1 MRIVPMITAVLVVG
15 FLYFLVFERDAL
27 VAFARGESGE
37 EAAPQASAPQ
47 AMLDAPADAVGV
59 VVQASRAREIDTAV
73 ILRGETEADA
83 QVDVR
88 SETSAVVI
96 SAPLRKG
103 HFVEA
108 GEVLCRLDP
117 GTRPTALAEAKA
129 RLAEAQ
135 ASLPAAEA
143 AKAEAEARV
152 IEAEARLNEAQ
163 INDNAARQLSEGGFA
178 STTRVATTLAGVR
191 SAEAGVQAARSGL
204 ESARRGIASARSG
217 IQAAEAAVAAAQTEI
232 DRLTITA
239 PFAGLLESD
248 TAELGSFMQQGSLC
262 ATVMRLDP
270 IKVVGFVPET
280 DVDRITVGAPAGARL
295 ISGREIVGSVTF
307 LSRSAD
313 ETTRTF
319 RTEIEVANPDLSI
332 RDGQTA
338 EILIG
343 AEGRIAHLLP
353 ASALTLDN
361 LGRLGVR
368 VVNEGGLVG
377 FVPVTL
383 LRDTMEG
390 VWLGGLPD
398 EVDVIV
404 MGQDFVSEGV
414 RVAVTYREAAK

>member
-15 FLYFLVFERDAL
+15 FLYFLVFERDTL
-27 VAFARGESGE
+27 VAFARGDDAGE
-37 EAAPQASAPQ
+37 TAPQTAAPQAV
-47 AMLDAPADAVGV
+47 LDTPADAVGV
-59 VVQASRAREIDTAV
+59 VVQKSRAREIDTAV

-83 QVDVR
+83 EVDVR
-88 SETSAVVI
+88 SETAAVVV
-96 SAPLRKG
+96 SEPLPKG
-103 HFVEA
+103 RFVET

-117 GTRPTALAEAKA
+117 GTRQAGLAEAQA

-152 IEAEARLNEAQ
+152 IEAEARLDEAE

-178 STTRVATTLAGVR
+178 SSTRVATTLAGVR

-232 DRLTITA
+232 DRLTIAA
-239 PFAGLLESD
+239 PFAGVLESD
-248 TAELGSFMQQGSLC
+248 TAELGSYMQQGSLC

-280 DVDRITVGAPAGARL
+280 DVDRIGVGALAGAQL
-295 ISGREIVGSVTF
+295 ISGRQVQGRVTF

-319 RTEIEVANPDLSI
+319 RTEIEVANPDHSI

-368 VVNEGGLVG
+368 VVNADGLVG
-377 FVPVTL
+377 FVPVTI
-383 LRDTMEG
+383 LRDTVDG
-390 VWLGGLPD
+390 VWLGGLPQ
-398 EVDVIV
+398 EADVIV
-404 MGQDFVSEGV
+404 MGQDFVTEGV
-414 RVAVTYREAAK
+414 RVAVTYREAGQ

>member
-1 MRIVPMITAVLVVG
+1 MRIVPIITAVLVVG

-27 VAFARGESGE
+27 VAFARGE
-37 EAAPQASAPQ
+37 EAAAATPLAAAPEASP
-47 AMLDAPADAVGV
+47 DAPADAVRV
-59 VVQASRAREIDTAV
+59 VVQKSRAREIDTAV
-73 ILRGETEADA
+73 ILRGQTEADA
-83 QVDVR
+83 EVDVR

-96 SAPLRKG
+96 SPPLRKG
-103 HFVEA
+103 RFVET

-117 GTRPTALAEAKA
+117 GTRQAALAEAQA
-129 RLAEAQ
+129 RLAEAR
-135 ASLPAAEA
+135 ASLPAAAA

-152 IEAEARLNEAQ
+152 AEAEARLAEAE

-178 STTRVATTLAGVR
+178 STTRVATTLAAVR
-191 SAEAGVQAARSGL
+191 SAEAGVQAAKSGL
-204 ESARRGIASARSG
+204 ESARRGIASAASG

-239 PFAGLLESD
+239 PFAGVLESD

-280 DVDRITVGAPAGARL
+280 DVDRIGIGAPAGARL
-295 ISGREIVGSVTF
+295 ISGREVMGRVTF

-319 RTEIEVANPDLSI
+319 RTEIEVANPDFSI

-343 AEGRIAHLLP
+343 AEGRTAHLLP

-368 VVNEGGLVG
+368 VVGENAIVA
-377 FVPVTL
+377 FSPVTI
-383 LRDTMEG
+383 LRDTVDG

-398 EVDVIV
+398 EADVIV

-414 RVAVTYREAAK
+414 KVAVTYREAAQ

>member
-15 FLYFLVFERDAL
+15 FLYFLVFERDEL
-27 VAFARGESGE
+27 VAFARDEHAGAAAPQS
-37 EAAPQASAPQ
+37 AAPQAVP
-47 AMLDAPADAVGV
+47 DAPADAVGV
-59 VVQASRAREIDTAV
+59 VVQTSRAREIDTAV
-73 ILRGETEADA
+73 ILRGQTEADA
-83 QVDVR
+83 EVEVR
-88 SETSAVVI
+88 SETSAVVV
-96 SAPLRKG
+96 SEPLPKG
-103 HFVEA
+103 LFVEK

-117 GTRPTALAEAKA
+117 GTRPTALAEAQA

-152 IEAEARLNEAQ
+152 IEAEARLDEAE

-217 IQAAEAAVAAAQTEI
+217 IQAAESAIVAAQTEI

-239 PFAGLLESD
+239 PFAGVLETD

-280 DVDRITVGAPAGARL
+280 DVDRIEVGAPAGARL
-295 ISGREIVGSVTF
+295 ISGREIVGRVTF

-319 RTEIEVANPDLSI
+319 RTEIEVANPDFSI

-343 AEGRIAHLLP
+343 AEGRISHLLP

-368 VVNEGGLVG
+368 VVKTDGLVG
-377 FVPVTL
+377 FVPVTI
-383 LRDTMEG
+383 LRDTVDG
-390 VWLGGLPD
+390 VWLGGLP
-398 EVDVIV
+398 EEADVIV
-404 MGQDFVSEGV
+404 MGQDFVTEGV
-414 RVAVTYREAAK
+414 RVAVTYREVAK

>member
-15 FLYFLVFERDAL
+15 FLYFLVFERDRL
-27 VAFARGESGE
+27 VAFARSENAE
-37 EAAPQASAPQ
+37 EAAPETTAPQ
-47 AMLDAPADAVGV
+47 AVPDAPADAVGV
-59 VVQASRAREIDTAV
+59 VALKSRAREIDTAV
-73 ILRGETEADA
+73 ILRGQTEADA
-83 QVDVR
+83 EVEVR
-88 SETSAVVI
+88 SETSAVVV

-103 HFVEA
+103 HFVET

-117 GTRPTALAEAKA
+117 GTRPTALAEAQA
-129 RLAEAQ
+129 RLAEAE

-217 IQAAEAAVAAAQTEI
+217 IQAAESAIVAAQTEI

-239 PFAGLLESD
+239 PFAGVLETD

-280 DVDRITVGAPAGARL
+280 DVDRVEVGAQAGARL
-295 ISGREIVGSVTF
+295 ISGREIVGRVTF

-319 RTEIEVANPDLSI
+319 RTEIEVANPDFSI

-368 VVNEGGLVG
+368 VVDADGIVD
-377 FVPVTL
+377 FVPVTI

-398 EVDVIV
+398 EADVIV

>member
-152 IEAEARLNEAQ
+152 IEAQARLNEAQ

>member
-1 MRIVPMITAVLVVG
+1 MRIVPIITAVLVVG
-15 FLYFLVFERDAL
+15 FLYFLVFERDRL
-27 VAFARGESGE
+27 VAFARGDEPVE
-37 EAAPQASAPQ
+37 TAPQDGSPQVAP
-47 AMLDAPADAVGV
+47 DAPAGAVGV

-73 ILRGETEADA
+73 ILRGQTEADA
-83 QVDVR
+83 EVDVR
-88 SETSAVVI
+88 SETSAVVV
-96 SAPLRKG
+96 SPPLRKG

-117 GTRPTALAEAKA
+117 GTRQATLAETQA

-143 AKAEAEARV
+143 AKAEAESRV
-152 IEAEARLNEAQ
+152 IEAEARLAEAE

-178 STTRVATTLAGVR
+178 STTRVATTLAAVR

-217 IQAAEAAVAAAQTEI
+217 IQAAEAAIAAAQTEI

-248 TAELGSFMQQGSLC
+248 TAELGSFMQAGTLC
-262 ATVMRLDP
+262 ATIIRLDP

-280 DVDRITVGAPAGARL
+280 DVDRVAIGARAGAQL
-295 ISGREIVGSVTF
+295 VSGRQVQGLVTF

-319 RTEIEVANPDLSI
+319 RVEIAVDNPDFSI

-343 AEGRIAHLLP
+343 AEGRTAHLLP

-368 VVNEGGLVG
+368 VVNADGLVG
-377 FVPVTL
+377 FTPVTI
-383 LRDTMEG
+383 LRDTVEG
-390 VWLGGLPD
+390 VWLGGLP
-398 EVDVIV
+398 EAADVIV
-404 MGQDFVSEGV
+404 MGQDFVTEGV
-414 RVAVTYREAAK
+414 RVAVTYREAAQ

>member
-295 ISGREIVGSVTF
+295 ISGREILGSVTF